1 MLNCR
6 IHDAILRNLYGKD
19 VCTGTSVALSLG
31 LTGGCCWC
39 SNHSVITSSHDA
51 RPDCDMMTRFYET
64 NYPSSHISRR
74 QIRFLGGCDTTR
86 WSQARHQI
94 PLSTSSAQ
102 PAALSTSSAQPAAL
116 STSSAQPAAL
126 STSSAQPAP
135 LSTSSEQPAAL
146 STSSEQ
152 PAALSTSSAQPAALS
167 TSSDT
172 TYC

>member
-6 IHDAILRNLYGKD
+6 IHDAILRNLYGED
-19 VCTGTSVALSLG
+19 VCTGTSVALALG

-39 SNHSVITSSHDA
+39 SNHSVITSSHDADGQA

-74 QIRFLGGCDTTR
+74 QIRFLGGCDMTR
-86 WSQARHQI
+86 WSQERHQI

-126 STSSAQPAP
+126 STSSP
-135 LSTSSEQPAAL
+135 QPAAL
-146 STSSEQ
+146 SSKYEPRPPHAEERQ
-152 PAALSTSSAQPAALS
+152 AAVIFHQLCVTE
-167 TSSDT
+167 
-172 TYC
+172 